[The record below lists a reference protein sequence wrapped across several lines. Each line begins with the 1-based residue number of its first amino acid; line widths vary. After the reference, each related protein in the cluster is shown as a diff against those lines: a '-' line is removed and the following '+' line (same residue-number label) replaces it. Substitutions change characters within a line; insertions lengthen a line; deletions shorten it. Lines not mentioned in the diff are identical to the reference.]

1 MDVRARG
8 TPGEVLARFFR
19 LGLVSFGGPV
29 AHIGYFRTE
38 FVERAGWLD
47 DATFSEAVALCSV
60 LPGPTSS
67 QVGILIGALRA
78 GPAGGLCAWLG
89 FTTPS
94 AVVLAVFGVALHAA
108 LYGPTAGGSLPAAVA
123 GAFAG
128 LAAAAGGVVAAAV
141 LALARSLCTTAATGA
156 IAVAALAVA
165 LVAPRLGSQ
174 LQWVPLVLGAAAGA
188 LLLHREARLPAEAL
202 PLRVPRV
209 AAIAAAI
216 ALAAGLVVLPA
227 PAAPQSA
234 AALAATFFR
243 AGSLVFGGGHVVL
256 PFLQGMIGPA
266 EVPAQ
271 TFLAGYGV
279 AQVVPGPL
287 FTFASFLGAANGTPV
302 HGVFGA
308 LVATIAIFLP
318 SFLLLAAVL
327 PVWGV
332 LRALPRAT
340 AALAGVNASVV
351 GLLASVLV
359 TPVGAGL
366 VRKPLDAAIAVAAFV
381 ALARFRIAPWIVVG
395 GCAAAGALAAAL
407 SQRAG

>member
-1 MDVRARG
+1 MRRS
-8 TPGEVLARFFR
+8 PPPL
-19 LGLVSFGGPV
+19 
-29 AHIGYFRTE
+29 
-38 FVERAGWLD
+38 
-47 DATFSEAVALCSV
+47 
-60 LPGPTSS
+60 
-67 QVGILIGALRA
+67 
-78 GPAGGLCAWLG
+78 
-89 FTTPS
+89 
-94 AVVLAVFGVALHAA
+94 
-108 LYGPTAGGSLPAAVA
+108 A

-174 LQWVPLVLGAAAGA
+174 LQWAAARARRRRGRA
-188 LLLHREARLPAEAL
+188 LLHRDARLPAQAL

-216 ALAAGLVVLPA
+216 ALAAGLALLPRAGGTAVGGGACGDVLPGGLA
-227 PAAPQSA
+227 GVRRRPRRAAV
-234 AALAATFFR
+234 LAGDDRPGRCAGADFF
-243 AGSLVFGGGHVVL
+243 
-256 PFLQGMIGPA
+256 
-266 EVPAQ
+266 
-271 TFLAGYGV
+271 AGYGV

-308 LVATIAIFLP
+308 LVATVAIFLP

-407 SQRAG
+407 SPR